1 MNRLHRTFLLAGLLL
16 AAAAI
21 AGVAQPRLAHSAD
34 ATPAKTITVTGS
46 GSAVGVPDTASW
58 QFSVDSRGATA
69 TAALSANADA
79 ENAVVAALKAAGVDA
94 ADLQTTDVSLSPQTT
109 QDGTKI
115 IGYAASSSISVEIPI
130 ARSGPVVD
138 AAVKA
143 GADGVSGPSLTVSDT
158 DALYD
163 AALKKALANAR
174 DKATTIAGA
183 AGLTLG
189 SVQTVVEGSAPGP
202 VVYGAATDKAAGST
216 QITVEPG
223 TQETDATVT
232 VTYSAS

>member
-1 MNRLHRTFLLAGLLL
+1 MNRLQRTFLLAGLLL

-21 AGVAQPRLAHSAD
+21 AGVAQPRLASGAD
-34 ATPAKTITVTGS
+34 ATAPKTVTVTGS

-58 QFSVDSRGATA
+58 QFTVDSRGATA

-79 ENAVVAALKAAGVDA
+79 EQAVVAALKAAGVAA

-115 IGYAASSSISVEIPI
+115 VGYAASSSVSVEIAI
-130 ARSGPVVD
+130 DRSGAVVD

-143 GADGVSGPSLTVSDT
+143 GADGVSGPSLTVADT

-189 SVQTVVEGSAPGP
+189 PVQTVVEGSAPGP
-202 VVYGAATDKAAGST
+202 VVWGAAAIAHDST

>member
-1 MNRLHRTFLLAGLLL
+1 MNRFRRTFLVAGLLL
-16 AAAAI
+16 VAAAI

-34 ATPAKTITVTGS
+34 TSPARTITVTGS
-46 GSAVGVPDTASW
+46 GSVVAVPDRASF
-58 QFSVDSRGATA
+58 QFTVDTRGTTA

-79 ENAVVAALKAAGVDA
+79 EQAVVAALKAAGVA
-94 ADLQTTDVSLSPQTT
+94 SADLQTTDVSLSPQTT

-115 IGYAASSSISVEIPI
+115 VGYAASSSVSVTIPI
-130 ARSGPVVD
+130 DRAGAVVD

-143 GADGVSGPSLTVSDT
+143 GADGVSGPSLSLSDQ
-158 DALYD
+158 DALYND
-163 AALKKALANAR
+163 ALKKAVANAQT
-174 DKATTIAGA
+174 KAAAIADA
-183 AGLTLG
+183 AGLHLG

-202 VVYGAATDKAAGST
+202 VVYGAAKAADASGS
-216 QITVEPG
+216 ISVEPG

>member
-1 MNRLHRTFLLAGLLL
+1 MNRFRRTFLVAGLLL
-16 AAAAI
+16 VAAAI

-34 ATPAKTITVTGS
+34 TTPCRTITVTGS
-46 GSAVGVPDTASW
+46 GSVVAVPDRASF
-58 QFSVDSRGATA
+58 QFTVDTRGATA
-69 TAALSANADA
+69 TAALAANADT
-79 ENAVVAALKAAGVDA
+79 EQAVVAALKNAGVAA

-115 IGYAASSSISVEIPI
+115 IGYAASSSVSVTIPI
-130 ARSGPVVD
+130 DRAGAVVD

-143 GADGVSGPSLTVSDT
+143 GADSVSGPSLSLSDQ
-158 DALYD
+158 DALYND
-163 AALKKALANAR
+163 ALKKAVANAQT
-174 DKATTIAGA
+174 KAAAIADA
-183 AGLTLG
+183 AGLNLG

-202 VVYGAATDKAAGST
+202 VVWGASKTADASGS
-216 QITVEPG
+216 ISVEPG